1 MTLTKNLK
9 YTVWMGILLSLV
21 IALAGYLLGRFVPV
35 VGGAVF
41 SIAIGII
48 IASIWK
54 RPAVF
59 DAGIRFT
66 SKNILQLAVILL
78 GFEMSISN
86 VLRVGKQSIWVILIT
101 LSTAFLTVYLVGK
114 FLNVDRTLRVL
125 IGVGTAICGGSAI
138 AAASSAIQAK
148 DQDISYS
155 ISTIFLFNVLA
166 VFLFPPLG
174 QLLGLSDTGFGMWAG
189 TAINDTS
196 SVVAA
201 SYAFSDA
208 AGNFATIVKLTR
220 SLMIVPITLI
230 LAIGFARMNKGEN
243 LFSIVKVFPWFV
255 IGFLAAAVIRSLGW
269 VPVELAHG
277 LVWAGKFLIMAA
289 MAAIGLNTN
298 LQKFITAGPKALA
311 LGGITWLSVMISSLA
326 VQLVGKI
333 W

>member
-1 MTLTKNLK
+1 MHNKHSL
-9 YTVWMGILLSLV
+9 WMGILLSLA
-21 IALAGYLLGRFVPV
+21 IATAGYSLGRLVPV

-41 SIAIGII
+41 SILLGIV
-48 IASIWK
+48 IASLWR
-54 RPAVF
+54 RPAGF

-66 SKNILQLAVILL
+66 SKTILQIAVILL
-78 GFEMSISN
+78 GFEMSIGN
-86 VLRVGKQSIWVILIT
+86 VLVVGRQSLWVIMIT
-101 LSTAFLTVYLVGK
+101 VSTAFLTVYLVGRY
-114 FLNVDRTLRVL
+114 LNVSRTLQVM

-138 AAASSAIQAK
+138 AAASSAIQAD

-155 ISTIFLFNVLA
+155 ISTIFLFNVVA
-166 VFLFPPLG
+166 VFIFPTMG
-174 QLLGLSDTGFGMWAG
+174 HLLGFSDTGFGMWAG

-201 SYAFSDA
+201 SYAFSDL

-220 SLMIVPITLI
+220 SLMIVPVTLV
-230 LAIGFARMNKGEN
+230 LALSYARMHKGEN

-255 IGFLAAAVIRSLGW
+255 IGFLGAALLRSLGQ
-269 VPVELAHG
+269 VPAGLAQELA
-277 LVWAGKFLIMAA
+277 WSGKFLIMAA

-311 LGGITWLSVMISSLA
+311 LGGVTWLAVMLSSLA
-326 VQLVGKI
+326 VQLAGKL